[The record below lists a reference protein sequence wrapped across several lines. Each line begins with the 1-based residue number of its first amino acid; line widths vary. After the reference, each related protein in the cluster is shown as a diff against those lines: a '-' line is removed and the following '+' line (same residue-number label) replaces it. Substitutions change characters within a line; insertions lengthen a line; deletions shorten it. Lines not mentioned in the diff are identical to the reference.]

1 MRIRDGFLL
10 RDVGGACIVVP
21 LGERV
26 VDFNGLIT
34 LNETG
39 RALWERLTVGCA
51 LGELVDTLVRDFE
64 VTPDD
69 AARDVQ
75 AFMDDLR
82 AKNLLVECP

>member
-10 RDVGGACIVVP
+10 RDVSGACIVVP

-39 RALWERLTVGCA
+39 RALWERLTTGCE
-51 LGELVDTLVRDFE
+51 LDELVDTLVRDFE
-64 VTPDD
+64 VARGD
-69 AARDVQ
+69 AARDVH
-75 AFMDDLR
+75 AFMEDLR
-82 AKNLLVECP
+82 AKDLLVECS